1 MSNTM
6 RVIIGIWPQ
15 EFSMEVGLQEPVVEI
30 KRKIEQLSGVTIA
43 SQTLS
48 VCGIELLDGL
58 DMEDYPIVTQGT
70 KIDLTIINSNIEFD
84 VPFLQYH
91 YSCKIQIIIKSSA
104 KQHHIEVDRLT
115 ETVGSLKEK
124 IHIIDGTPI
133 KRMSLFFC
141 GTEMVDDFRNLSE
154 YGVCE
159 FSEIFVLLK
168 NTNRLRYIGG
178 GDHYHHD
185 QEPARLS
192 VVVQTPSTLFNGA
205 SIPMEMSVSNTVNEL
220 RQSLLS
226 MKFLPMD
233 DYLFIHKQ
241 RIMRDNRSL
250 MWHGVEDGETI
261 YVFKGTV
268 IRSEICD

>member
-1 MSNTM
+1 
-6 RVIIGIWPQ
+6 
-15 EFSMEVGLQEPVVEI
+15 MEVGVQEPVVEI
-30 KRKIEQLSGVTIA
+30 KRKIEQLLGVTIA

-48 VCGIELLDGL
+48 VSGIELLDGL

-70 KIDLTIINSNIEFD
+70 KIDLTINSYNIGFAE
-84 VPFLQYH
+84 PLLQCH

-104 KQHHIEVDRLT
+104 TQHHIEVDRLT

-124 IHIIDGTPI
+124 IHIIDGIPI

-141 GTEMVDDFRNLSE
+141 GIEMVEDFRSLSE
-154 YGVCE
+154 YGICE

-168 NTNRLRYIGG
+168 NMNRLRGTG
-178 GDHYHHD
+178 GDHHHHDHD

-192 VVVQTPSTLFNGA
+192 VVVQTPSTLLNGA
-205 SIPMEMSVSNTVNEL
+205 SIPMEMRVSSTVSEL

-226 MKFLPMD
+226 MKYLPMD

-250 MWHGVEDGETI
+250 MWHGVEDGETL
-261 YVFKGTV
+261 YVFKGIV